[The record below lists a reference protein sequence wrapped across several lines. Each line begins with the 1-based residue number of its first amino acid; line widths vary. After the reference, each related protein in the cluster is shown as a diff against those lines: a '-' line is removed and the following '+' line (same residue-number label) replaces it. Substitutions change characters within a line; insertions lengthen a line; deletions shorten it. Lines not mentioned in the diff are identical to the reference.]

1 MDFVQIKDRLAACM
15 EPLNPV
21 SGYRWSAGGGCYV
34 EVKDASTQMFFS
46 SMSKG
51 VHVWENTY
59 VVSRPGTY
67 EAGITVQG
75 LTRPSTRHI
84 RHRPHWRLQINR
96 CFMFLNS

>member
-1 MDFVQIKDRLAACM
+1 M
-15 EPLNPV
+15 
-21 SGYRWSAGGGCYV
+21 

-67 EAGITVQG
+67 EAGIATVQG
-75 LTRPSTRHI
+75 AYTPEYSAHSASTT
-84 RHRPHWRLQINR
+84 LEVAN
-96 CFMFLNS
+96 